1 MATYTQVTGSNPAS
15 KLESS
20 DDSIVRLVICNADGS
35 PIAGGGTGGSAE
47 QVQGTAAA
55 NAAAAGNPV
64 QSGGVSVNPAS
75 PSSFTVGAAVP
86 FQFDEGTGGLLTYVR
101 TLTTGD
107 SVTAYAKQYTTQST
121 FTPVT
126 GAGTV
131 FTLAAG
137 QKGVIQNLAAAA
149 LYVKYG
155 ATASS
160 TSFSFILPACTL
172 ASDGTS
178 PPFVIEDF
186 VGVVSI
192 KAAASTESAIAYIL
206 S

>member
-1 MATYTQVTGSNPAS
+1 MSFPNNTIPQDSDSQVLTL
-15 KLESS
+15 KK
-20 DDSIVRLVICNADGS
+20 I
-35 PIAGGGTGGSAE
+35 
-47 QVQGTAAA
+47 
-55 NAAAAGNPV
+55 
-64 QSGGVSVNPAS
+64 
-75 PSSFTVGAAVP
+75 
-86 FQFDEGTGGLLTYVR
+86 LLA
-101 TLTTGD
+101 LTTGGESPESTVSISQATPGVTNKVQSASVVVDPAALPSYSVGDVEFPGLDKSGNFLCDIRLLLASLD
-107 SVTAYAKQYTTQST
+107 SVTVYAKQYTTQST

-126 GAGTV
+126 SSGTV